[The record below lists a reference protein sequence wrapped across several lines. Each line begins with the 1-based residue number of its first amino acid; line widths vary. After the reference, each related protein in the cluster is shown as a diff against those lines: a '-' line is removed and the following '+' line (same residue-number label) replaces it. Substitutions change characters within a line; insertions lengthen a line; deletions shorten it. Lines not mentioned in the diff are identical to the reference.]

1 MAIRF
6 LCRECRQLLSI
17 ASRKAGTVIECP
29 KCAAVQVVPD
39 EETAEAALEPLFS
52 RQSPAETGL
61 DLADESQGL
70 VVFDRPGEMTAFGP
84 PLPIPVAASDPAP
97 APAPAMDMGSP
108 LPSDWILFRR
118 HTIYVQG
125 ILFVL
130 VALVSLGLGVA
141 IGRVSTYLGPVH
153 GGVLAS
159 GDEPG
164 QVLVE
169 GRLSYDPGDGKLA
182 GDQDSVLLFVPA
194 NQKPA
199 EVIPIR
205 GLRPQDPPPAAS
217 HRGLRR
223 VEELG
228 GVYARVDATGVFH
241 AVLPH
246 GGKYYLL
253 LISRHVNRPADA
265 FIDEVDREQIGKYF
279 SRAEDL
285 IGRSRYRWTLETFRS
300 GGPAVSHNF
309 GREGEA

>member
-39 EETAEAALEPLFS
+39 EETAEAAREPLFS
-52 RQSPAETGL
+52 RHAPGETGV

-70 VVFDRPGEMTAFGP
+70 GVVDRPVEMTASGP
-84 PLPIPVAASDPAP
+84 PLPIPVAASDPP
-97 APAPAMDMGSP
+97 PVPVMDIGSS

-130 VALVSLGLGVA
+130 VAFVSLGLGVA
-141 IGRVSTYLGPVH
+141 IGRVSTYLGPVR
-153 GGVLAS
+153 GSVLAS

-169 GRLSYDPGDGKLA
+169 GRLCYDLGDGRLA
-182 GDQDSVLLFVPA
+182 GDQDSVLLFVPS

-199 EVIPIR
+199 ELIPIR
-205 GLRPQDPPPAAS
+205 GLRPQDPAPAAS

-228 GVYARVDATGVFH
+228 GGYARADATGGFH

-253 LISRHVNRPADA
+253 LISRHVNRPTDA

-285 IGRSRYRWTLETFRS
+285 IGRSKYRWTLETFRS
-300 GGPAVSHNF
+300 GGPAVMYNF
-309 GREGEA
+309 GREGEE